1 MTATAS
7 QTEAVGDQAPKAM
20 IRCIDLTK
28 VFKDFW
34 LRDRVRAVDA
44 IDLDVLSGEVFG
56 LLGPNG
62 SGKSTT
68 IKMVLGLLRPT
79 SGQIAVL
86 GKHPE
91 DVAIKKRIGYL
102 PEESYLY
109 RFLTARETL
118 EYYARLFG
126 LNGRQ
131 RKTRVDTLLE
141 LVGLTHAERRPVGE
155 FSKGMQ
161 RKIGLAQALVNDPDI
176 LILDEPTTGM
186 DPIATADVKRV
197 LQTLKSRGKTVIL
210 CSHLLADV
218 ESVCDRVAIMFGGK
232 IRAIGPVDELLT
244 DSGKTTLE
252 TAHLSESEIQH
263 VEETLRQHGKALDG
277 VRQPRT
283 TLEQLFL
290 EIVKQAELEGLAT
303 SGARSGGAITGF
315 LADDADAAGDDDT
328 QQLIDNLVRPKA
340 KPATPEP
347 KQGGGFGVQVPPP
360 PPPPPPADPEIEEAD
375 AVLGDLIQKME
386 QPRRS
391 SSQPES
397 DDGRSAEEKPRAEED
412 LSVLDDL
419 TGGSA
424 NKNPDR
430 PPS

>member
-1 MTATAS
+1 MTATS
-7 QTEAVGDQAPKAM
+7 TQTDIAQGQRAAEAV
-20 IRCIDLTK
+20 IRCIDLSKT
-28 VFKDFW
+28 FKDFW
-34 LRDRVRAVDA
+34 LRDRVKAVDA
-44 IDLDVLSGEVFG
+44 INLDVYRGEVFG

-68 IKMVLGLLRPT
+68 IKMILGLLRPS

-91 DVAIKKRIGYL
+91 DVAVKKSIGYL

-131 RKTRVDTLLE
+131 RQTRVDTLLE

-197 LQTLKSRGKTVIL
+197 LLKLKERGKTVIL

-218 ESVCDRVAIMFGGK
+218 ESVCDRVSIMFGGK
-232 IRAIGPVDELLT
+232 VRANGPVDQLLE
-244 DSGKTTLE
+244 DSGKTTVE
-252 TAHLSESEIQH
+252 TAHLSEAEIQAL
-263 VEETLRQHGKALDG
+263 EETLRHHGKAIDA
-277 VRQPRT
+277 VRQPRN

-290 EIVKQAELEGLAT
+290 DIVKQAESEGLAT
-303 SGARSGGAITGF
+303 SGARSGAAITGF
-315 LADDADAAGDDDT
+315 LATGQTDEDTDDT
-328 QQLIDNLVRPKA
+328 QAMIEQLVKTPDTPPEPVA
-340 KPATPEP
+340 APEP
-347 KQGGGFGVQVPPP
+347 KGVQVV
-360 PPPPPPADPEIEEAD
+360 PPPPPADPEMEEATE
-375 AVLGDLIQKME
+375 VLDTLL
-386 QPRRS
+386 
-391 SSQPES
+391 
-397 DDGRSAEEKPRAEED
+397 EKLDPPAKQPRAEAQPHDDQTAKPATDNDIDES
-412 LSVLDDL
+412 LIDDL
-419 TGGSA
+419 IE
-424 NKNPDR
+424 KPNPNQDR
-430 PPS
+430 PSS

>member
-1 MTATAS
+1 MA
-7 QTEAVGDQAPKAM
+7 EAPVSDNQAV
-20 IRCIDLTK
+20 IRCLDLTK
-28 VFKDFW
+28 TFKDFW

-44 IDLDVLSGEVFG
+44 IDLDVFRGEVFG

-68 IKMVLGLLRPT
+68 IKMILGLLRPT

-91 DVAIKKRIGYL
+91 DVSVKRHIGYL

-161 RKIGLAQALVNDPDI
+161 RKIGLAQALVNDPEI

-186 DPIATADVKRV
+186 DPIATADVKKI
-197 LQTLKSRGKTVIL
+197 LLTLKSRGKTVIL

-218 ESVCDRVAIMFGGK
+218 ESVCDRVSIMFGGRV
-232 IRAIGPVDELLT
+232 RAEGPVNELLT

-252 TAHLSESEIQH
+252 TAHLSESEVQA
-263 VEETLRQHGKALDG
+263 VEEALRSRGKALDA

-283 TLEQLFL
+283 SLEDLFL
-290 EIVKQAELEGLAT
+290 DIVKQAEREGLST
-303 SGARSGGAITGF
+303 SGARSGAEVTGF
-315 LADDADAAGDDDT
+315 LAEGAEGGSSADDPDRLIADLVGRQRSEAAEPSD
-328 QQLIDNLVRPKA
+328 A
-340 KPATPEP
+340 KR
-347 KQGGGFGVQVPPP
+347 GVEVPPP
-360 PPPPPPADPEIEEAD
+360 PGRTDPAMEEAT
-375 AVLGDLIQKME
+375 E
-386 QPRRS
+386 
-391 SSQPES
+391 
-397 DDGRSAEEKPRAEED
+397 
-412 LSVLDDL
+412 VLDDL
-419 TGGSA
+419 IQQRFEPSAEGGGDASESA
-424 NKNPDR
+424 SEEAKDSDSVDR
-430 PPS
+430 SLIDDLTQRDKD